1 MIRNSIT
8 VIGRENDGNEFY
20 KFDHTHC
27 NLIFSLPLP
36 IVVCYP
42 LSCMGGKWR
51 YEGETQKDSGSKAKK
66 IPNVNSERVK
76 YVARN

>member
-1 MIRNSIT
+1 MKS
-8 VIGRENDGNEFY
+8 DSNEFY
-20 KFDHTHC
+20 RCDHTHC

-36 IVVCYP
+36 LIVCYP
-42 LSCMGGKWR
+42 LFCMGGKGR
-51 YEGETQKDSGSKAKK
+51 CEGETQKDSGSKTKK